1 MLKYDPQRRP
11 LSATGQYSQG
21 ITNYPPNYRMF
32 VKRSTLQGADL
43 SLLLKDLGSS
53 FKISSSFQ
61 NTYPGVSLISL
72 CSQCLCSPAVELSY
86 LWTTREDRYIHSLQW
101 TTLSTHILSGPSH
114 TDSGLA
120 TWLDLACDASRG
132 LKGTWKLGL
141 VLLEAALESSAIR

>member
-1 MLKYDPQRRP
+1 MFMSYASKEDSRKFFSNPPTHLAHQVGLPRIPNSLQLSRYSRKMLKYDPQRRP

-61 NTYPGVSLISL
+61 NTQAAHAIQYQKNHQPNLKVGRR
-72 CSQCLCSPAVELSY
+72 CKQ
-86 LWTTREDRYIHSLQW
+86 TFLQKR
-101 TTLSTHILSGPSH
+101 HADG
-114 TDSGLA
+114 
-120 TWLDLACDASRG
+120 
-132 LKGTWKLGL
+132 
-141 VLLEAALESSAIR
+141 